1 MCLTVILK
9 KIVSFPSVPA
19 VKNYSIPPRCLRAY
33 DCNLR
38 SLFFTASSIFL
49 LYFALCMTKQENK
62 KYIQQEEREASESM
76 QKVGLV
82 VLKYAEGE
90 PYVCPER
97 RTRPKSTKS
106 LFFHTYK
113 AKVRK

>member
-1 MCLTVILK
+1 MAILK

-19 VKNYSIPPRCLRAY
+19 VKNYSIPLRCLRAY

-82 VLKYAEGE
+82 VLKYAKGE
-90 PYVCPER
+90 STCVRNGEHVQSLQKAYFFIL
-97 RTRPKSTKS
+97 TRLK
-106 LFFHTYK
+106 
-113 AKVRK
+113 